1 MHARVAALGLLVATA
16 GLAAGCLA
24 DQPEVT
30 PPDSGPFVTVWWTCG
45 FVPHGTI
52 CTHWQLDADGT
63 LVAFEGNWS
72 EGDGSIHA
80 DEGALYNVTRHEVRS
95 ILDTVDLYNASRNY
109 TAYLAYR
116 GHATEAEIGTL
127 LAPAYTFYETQRH
140 YDDPTIAD
148 AGTLNIEVTSDRG
161 THVSSAYTGDGA
173 DAFDEIREAF
183 WSVRDAVEQRLGVPS
198 QR

>member
-1 MHARVAALGLLVATA
+1 MRTRVAVVGLLVATA
-16 GLAAGCLA
+16 GLTAGCLG
-24 DQPEVT
+24 DQPEVA

-45 FVPHGTI
+45 FVPRGTI

-80 DEGALYNVTRHEVRS
+80 GEDALHNVTQDEVRS
-95 ILDTVDLYNASRNY
+95 ILDTFDLYNASRNY
-109 TAYLAYR
+109 TAHLAYR
-116 GHATEAEIGTL
+116 GHATDAEVDTL
-127 LAPAYTFYETQRH
+127 LAPAHAFYDTQRR

-161 THVSSAYTGDGA
+161 THVSSAYTGDGD
-173 DAFDEIREAF
+173 DAFDAMREAF
-183 WSVRDAVEQRLGVPS
+183 WSVRDAVEERLGVPG